1 MRFII
6 ILLSFYCMLIA
17 ESPQLNDTLLFR
29 GFKKIICINA
39 PEDPVALHLSSRQID
54 DINYAIMLVMDE
66 LLPVEISY
74 SYSGKCIDEVFY
86 PGINYALQLDWEAWI
101 VEPDIIGEKLSGY
114 LRIIVYRISNSHFIE
129 YMNPNST
136 YDVWLGVPFEE
147 IFYEDGALVIN
158 HSFDE
163 IKEKMVDMSRGICER
178 IALDRIPVSYT
189 HLTLPTKA

>member
-39 PEDPVALHLSSRQID
+39 PEDPVALHLSSSQID

-178 IALDRIPVSYT
+178 IALDRIQSP
-189 HLTLPTKA
+189 

>member
-1 MRFII
+1 
-6 ILLSFYCMLIA
+6 
-17 ESPQLNDTLLFR
+17 
-29 GFKKIICINA
+29 
-39 PEDPVALHLSSRQID
+39 
-54 DINYAIMLVMDE
+54 MLVMDE

-147 IFYEDGALVIN
+147 IF
-158 HSFDE
+158 
-163 IKEKMVDMSRGICER
+163 
-178 IALDRIPVSYT
+178 
-189 HLTLPTKA
+189 